1 MQAQSTMG
9 NDGYWL
15 LVKQAATLRAHRIMF
30 QVNVVSKARN
40 YAKRDAANMILTQAN
55 VKTGTSFQK
64 VSNKP

>member
-1 MQAQSTMG
+1 
-9 NDGYWL
+9 
-15 LVKQAATLRAHRIMF
+15 MF

-40 YAKRDAANMILTQAN
+40 YAKRDADNVILTQAN